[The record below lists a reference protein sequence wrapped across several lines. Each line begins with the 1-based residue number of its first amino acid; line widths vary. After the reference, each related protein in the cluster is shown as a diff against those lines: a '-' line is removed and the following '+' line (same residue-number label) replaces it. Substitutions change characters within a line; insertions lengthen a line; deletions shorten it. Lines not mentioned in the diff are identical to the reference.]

1 MNRDIETKK
10 EKKKNK
16 KRGEMELM
24 SRTESIYSFLGKRMS
39 VVVKNNQ
46 SQLAGNWCKSA
57 FPRLRHNKKIKA
69 KKKKNKGLFI
79 LQRQCQM
86 ANLTDF

>member
-46 SQLAGNWCKSA
+46 SQLAGNWCKLA

-69 KKKKNKGLFI
+69 KKKKKKKGLFI
-79 LQRQCQM
+79 LKGKCKIEI
-86 ANLTDF
+86 

>member
-1 MNRDIETKK
+1 MNELSWLRLGKMNRDIETKK
-10 EKKKNK
+10 EKKRNK

-69 KKKKNKGLFI
+69 KKKKKK
-79 LQRQCQM
+79 
-86 ANLTDF
+86 